1 MPITMQQEVPAL
13 ASETVVL
20 EGHIIDSLTLSRVL
34 DTVLVLDGS
43 YDVANF
49 RMGRT
54 KGEPSRAEI
63 TVTAADASTLERI
76 LHEIG
81 QLGAVRVGQ
90 APITTAPAPADGVF
104 PDGFYSTTNLE
115 TDVYA
120 GGAWVPVSDIEMD
133 CGIVVRD
140 DGHGCQARCVPI
152 GRIAQGDAVVVGD
165 AGVRVH
171 PLPRIEP
178 SSAFHFM
185 GSGVSSE
192 RRKEIV
198 VAAVAR
204 AMRETREEGRAI
216 LLVGGP
222 AIIHTGAGK
231 YLEALIEAGWVDVL
245 FAGNALATH
254 DIEHALYGTSLGVD
268 MRTGLAAAH
277 GHEHHLR
284 AINAIRAA
292 GSIAR
297 AVEAGILTRGVMHAC
312 VRRGV
317 RYVLAGSIRD
327 DGPLPEVITD
337 TVAAQDAMREAV
349 RAVGIA
355 VMVATTLHSVA
366 TGNLLPATVTT
377 ICVDNAAD
385 TVIKLM
391 DRGTHQAFGL
401 VTDCEFFLKELA
413 ARVLD
418 RPA

>member
-1 MPITMQQEVPAL
+1 VI
-13 ASETVVL
+13 SETVVL

-34 DTVLVLDGS
+34 DTVLVLDGA
-43 YDVANF
+43 YEVTAF
-49 RMGRT
+49 HMGRT

-63 TVTAADASTLERI
+63 AVTAPDAAALDRI

-81 QLGAVRVGQ
+81 QLGAVRAGQ
-90 APITTAPAPADGVF
+90 IPVRLAPAPADGVF
-104 PDGFYSTTNLE
+104 PDGFYSTTNLD
-115 TDVYA
+115 TDVFA
-120 GGAWVPVSDIEMD
+120 DGAWAPVGDIEMD

-140 DGHGCQARCVPI
+140 EQGGPAAKCVPI
-152 GRIAQGDAVVVGD
+152 GRIRRGDPVVVGD
-165 AGVRVH
+165 VGVRVR

-204 AMRETREEGRAI
+204 AMRETREAGRAI

-231 YLEALIEAGWVDVL
+231 YLEALINAGWVDVL

-268 MRTGLAAAH
+268 MHTGLAAAH

-284 AINAIRAA
+284 AINAIRGV
-292 GSIAR
+292 GSIAQ
-297 AVEAGILTRGVMHAC
+297 AVESGMLTGGA
-312 VRRGV
+312 
-317 RYVLAGSIRD
+317 I
-327 DGPLPEVITD
+327 
-337 TVAAQDAMREAV
+337 
-349 RAVGIA
+349 
-355 VMVATTLHSVA
+355 MVATTLHSVA

-413 ARVLD
+413 MRMAED
-418 RPA
+418 R

>member
-1 MPITMQQEVPAL
+1 MV
-13 ASETVVL
+13 SETVIL

-34 DTVLVLDGS
+34 DTVLVLDGA
-43 YDVANF
+43 YEVASF
-49 RMGRT
+49 FMGRT

-63 TVTAADASTLERI
+63 VVTAPDGPTLERI
-76 LHEIG
+76 LHDIG
-81 QLGAVRVGQ
+81 QLGAVRS
-90 APITTAPAPADGVF
+90 APTPVRLEPAPADGVF
-104 PDGFYSTTNLE
+104 PEGFYSTTNLD
-115 TDVYA
+115 TDIYA
-120 GGAWVPVSDIEMD
+120 YGRWIPVRYIEMD

-140 DGHGCQARCVPI
+140 EPDGPTAWCVPI
-152 GRIAQGDAVVVGD
+152 GSIVRGDRVVVGD
-165 AGVRVH
+165 TGVRVK

-204 AMRETREEGRAI
+204 AMRETRESGKRI

-222 AIIHTGAGK
+222 AIIHTGAGQ
-231 YLEALIEAGWVDVL
+231 YLEALIRAGWVDVL

-284 AINAIRAA
+284 AINAIRRA
-292 GSIAR
+292 GGMAE
-297 AVEAGILTRGVMHAC
+297 AVRQGVLKSGVMHAC
-312 VRRGV
+312 VQRGIKV
-317 RYVLAGSIRD
+317 VLAGSIRD

-337 TVAAQDAMREAV
+337 TVAAQQAMREAV
-349 RAVGIA
+349 RDVGIA
-355 VMVATTLHSVA
+355 IMVATTLHSVA

-413 ARVLD
+413 AQMGL
-418 RPA
+418 

>member
-1 MPITMQQEVPAL
+1 MH
-13 ASETVVL
+13 SEMVVL

-34 DTVLVLDGS
+34 DTVLMLDGAYEVS
-43 YDVANF
+43 GF

-54 KGEPSRAEI
+54 KEEPSRAEI
-63 TVTAADASTLERI
+63 IVSAPDAPTLERI
-76 LHEIG
+76 LHDIG
-81 QLGAVRVGQ
+81 QLGAVRREQ
-90 APITTAPAPADGVF
+90 AQARHAPAPRDGVF

-115 TDVYA
+115 TDVFLE
-120 GGAWVPVSDIEMD
+120 GRWVPVKHIEMD
-133 CGIVVRD
+133 CGIVLD
-140 DGHGCQARCVPI
+140 LTGPEPSAECVPI
-152 GRIAQGDAVVVGD
+152 GLIREGDRVVVSD
-165 AGVRVH
+165 AGVRVR

-204 AMRETREEGRAI
+204 GMRETRDAGLGI
-216 LLVGGP
+216 LVVGGP
-222 AIIHTGAGK
+222 AIVHTGAGQ
-231 YLEALIEAGWVDVL
+231 YLEALIRAGWVDVL

-254 DIEHALYGTSLGVD
+254 DIEHSLYGTSLGVD
-268 MRTGLAAAH
+268 MKTGLAAAH

-284 AINAIRAA
+284 AINTIRKC
-292 GSIAR
+292 GSIGD
-297 AVEAGILTRGVMHAC
+297 AVSQGVIRSGIMHAC
-312 VRRGV
+312 VQGGV
-317 RYVLAGSIRD
+317 KTVLAGSIRD

-337 TVAAQDAMREAV
+337 TVKAQQAMREAV
-349 RAVGIA
+349 RGVGMAI
-355 VMVATTLHSVA
+355 MVATTLHSVA

-413 ARVLD
+413 AQLGL
-418 RPA
+418 